1 MSLVTS
7 RMTMKEISDLD
18 RDKLMA
24 LLENAA
30 KNWLAHDGLWFQAVE
45 ERFDLETAM
54 ELDGRAWEKFTVVE
68 ARRIMQFLGLEQGG
82 GIPAL
87 AHALDFRLYALLN
100 VQEVVDMSD
109 TRCIFH
115 MRDCRVQ
122 AARRRKGLPDFPCK
136 QVGIIEYSGFART
149 IDPRIRTRCITCP
162 PDHHP
167 EDTWC
172 SWEFTMEPE

>member
-1 MSLVTS
+1 MSKAIT
-7 RMTMKEISDLD
+7 DLD
-18 RDKLMA
+18 RDELLA
-24 LLENAA
+24 FLENAA

-45 ERFDLETAM
+45 EEFDLETAM

-100 VQEVVDMSD
+100 EQEVVDISD
-109 TRCIFH
+109 TRCVFH

-122 AARRRKGLPDFPCK
+122 SARRRKGLPDFPCK

-149 IDPRIRTRCITCP
+149 IDPRIRTRCLTCP
-162 PDHHP
+162 PDPHP

-172 SWEFTMEPE
+172 AWEFTMEPE